1 MAKFTKAATT
11 AIEKLK
17 AQLKAEKAK
26 AAKAVKTAKAADKA
40 VAKIKPKKPKVKKAQ
55 QVFAAG
61 DWTGASPK
69 KLTIYKVRLMLDEQ
83 QIGIFGPYATIR
95 AASADAKNVLRMH
108 VGPGYKIEEIG
119 VDEPLLR
126 SDGKVKVYF
135 HPSVYSAQA
144 TDKGVLT
151 AQVIEQ
157 GGEAQRTKTFV
168 KKYNP
173 SRRRKT
179 PYSPKF
185 NRDGTVTLWDVY
197 AQSWSRTS
205 QPSDR
210 DLASLD
216 AADRARVIRHLKLN
230 PRKNGMGYG
239 SSSGDSETTA
249 TIRVRRVKLDRS
261 GYAPDGAYF
270 GVGAPLYT
278 AESDD
283 GEVFFALRAPD
294 FKLAKTKVRK
304 QYPNATV
311 R

>member
-11 AIEKLK
+11 AIAKLK

-26 AAKAVKTAKAADKA
+26 AAKAVKAAKAADKGFGK
-40 VAKIKPKKPKVKKAQ
+40 VKAKLAKKKPTKKQ
-55 QVFAAG
+55 QVFSAG
-61 DWTGASPK
+61 EWTGAAPK
-69 KLTIYKVRLMLDEQ
+69 KLTVYKVRLMLDEQ

-157 GGEAQRTKTFV
+157 GGEAQRKKTFV

-173 SRRRKT
+173 SRRR
-179 PYSPKF
+179 
-185 NRDGTVTLWDVY
+185 
-197 AQSWSRTS
+197 
-205 QPSDR
+205 
-210 DLASLD
+210 
-216 AADRARVIRHLKLN
+216 
-230 PRKNGMGYG
+230 
-239 SSSGDSETTA
+239 TT
-249 TIRVRRVKLDRS
+249 RR
-261 GYAPDGAYF
+261 
-270 GVGAPLYT
+270 
-278 AESDD
+278 
-283 GEVFFALRAPD
+283 
-294 FKLAKTKVRK
+294 
-304 QYPNATV
+304 
-311 R
+311 